1 MSQTHKGDRKK
12 SGFEVEDHATI
23 LKNNIRELSLARN
36 FGLKV
41 RESRMPRNFA
51 QWSEVSRERWKEQER
66 QRMERLKW
74 LDEQFLVKA
83 RDWIDDDLRRM
94 MHGISAANSIKNP
107 SNMAE
112 ADERRIQQDRAIA
125 ACEDLR
131 IDLQDIMDTLPIDKN
146 WMTHVEPQ
154 IDKEIKLLRAWRKSD
169 NEARR
174 AIRLTDMKRWLK
186 FLQQCAANNA
196 GSELLNGIYHA
207 FLNAVERGEL
217 DKLDQQTP
225 KP

>member
-41 RESRMPRNFA
+41 RESRTPRNFA

-94 MHGISAANSIKNP
+94 MHG
-107 SNMAE
+107 
-112 ADERRIQQDRAIA
+112 
-125 ACEDLR
+125 
-131 IDLQDIMDTLPIDKN
+131 T
-146 WMTHVEPQ
+146 WMTVGTWTETSQGCGNGPMPL
-154 IDKEIKLLRAWRKSD
+154 IASRMNTSCLPTRERLFTAGLTTGSSGC
-169 NEARR
+169 NENTA
-174 AIRLTDMKRWLK
+174 
-186 FLQQCAANNA
+186 
-196 GSELLNGIYHA
+196 
-207 FLNAVERGEL
+207 
-217 DKLDQQTP
+217 
-225 KP
+225 